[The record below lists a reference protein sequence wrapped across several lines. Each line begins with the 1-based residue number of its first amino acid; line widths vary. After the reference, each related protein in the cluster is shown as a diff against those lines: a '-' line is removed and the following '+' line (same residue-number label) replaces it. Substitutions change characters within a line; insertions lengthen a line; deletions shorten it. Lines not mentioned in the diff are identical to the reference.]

1 MSISSLVPGAFYWA
15 SSPDHFGGRLTVVQV
30 STVFG
35 DDPDYWTLALLGTE
49 QHAMVADF
57 KIIEQ
62 IDGLDL
68 SLPRLAAE

>member
-1 MSISSLVPGAFYWA
+1 MSISSLVPGAFYRA
-15 SSPDHFGGRLTVVQV
+15 SSADHFDGRLTVVQV

-35 DDPDYWTLALLGTE
+35 DDPDYWTLALSGTD